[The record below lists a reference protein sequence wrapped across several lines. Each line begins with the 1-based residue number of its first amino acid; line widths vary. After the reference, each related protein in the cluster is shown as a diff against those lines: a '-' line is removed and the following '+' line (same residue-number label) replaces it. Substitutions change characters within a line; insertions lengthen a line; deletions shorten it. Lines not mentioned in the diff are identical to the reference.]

1 MKITE
6 QDFREQY
13 ETLGTEELIELYTKT
28 ELTDLASSVLTHI
41 LEKRGVPLG
50 KLPKFSEKKAKAAV
64 RERGMPYKIMKH
76 LMNFL
81 GFFLICIIIVVI
93 AKGTGV
99 PIPDPDTLSLQESLE
114 DPWTYFASLI
124 GALFFTIL
132 YRKK

>member
-64 RERGMPYKIMKH
+64 RKRGMPYKIMKH
-76 LMNFL
+76 LNNFL
-81 GFFLICIIIVVI
+81 VFFLIWFILIVINNGAGFLVEQR
-93 AKGTGV
+93 
-99 PIPDPDTLSLQESLE
+99 SLQESLE
-114 DPWTYFASLI
+114 DPWTYFGSLI